1 MNVHVKRLM
10 IMLGMLFLVTG
21 EYATAQHCF
30 RGKPC
35 PQCRWFWIT
44 DSNFMYRLWS
54 SGDGRE
60 GDISSTRRLLF
71 SFDLGVMHNR
81 SERGALGASISAGYE
96 QGCEQGQIGVR
107 LQFRRWMRRPFSFE
121 YAPGIVVNTGKGQ
134 HKGFSNLLAISAADL
149 VALSM
154 RIDFM
159 KYSRESG
166 YQVCTYGGITLGSYA
181 GIAGAVGVS
190 AVIVGVALAFA
201 NSGW

>member
-1 MNVHVKRLM
+1 MNAKTAAMTLL
-10 IMLGMLFLVTG
+10 LGAASIFCG
-21 EYATAQHCF
+21 EHATAQHCF

-54 SGDGRE
+54 SEDARE
-60 GDISSTRRLLF
+60 RNTGSNVLF
-71 SFDLGVMHNR
+71 SFDLGVMHNH
-81 SERGALGASISAGYE
+81 SERSALGASISGGYD
-96 QGCEQGQIGVR
+96 QGYEQGQIGAR
-107 LQFRRWMRRPFSFE
+107 LRYRRWLNRPFSFE
-121 YAPGIVVNTGKGQ
+121 YAPGIMVNTGKG
-134 HKGFSNLLAISAADL
+134 HYKGFSNLLAITAADL

-159 KYSRESG
+159 KYSRESS

-190 AVIVGVALAFA
+190 AVIIGVAIAFA
-201 NSGW
+201 SSGW